1 LRGIRGRP
9 ARDSPRDLGG
19 ALDRSIRALCAAL
32 RTTFHEAARRL
43 VSDRLSS
50 SRAAQSSVVSP
61 ICAHER
67 RRYAR
72 CELKKPQLLT
82 WELKVMS
89 QSQKSVDSNGRR
101 RTVALR
107 TPGVAAANAP
117 SARAGDRPAE
127 RVPPVWHRPESSS
140 EELFGREPF
149 TYGRVPRYFGTGV
162 PFYQS
167 GPGFTGGYYGYGDE
181 PPEIPT
187 ELEREYTHDL
197 YGHEADAQAG
207 TLTRR
212 CPPAIQAMSGAF
224 PGVRRLPKKARK
236 YPP

>member
-1 LRGIRGRP
+1 
-9 ARDSPRDLGG
+9 
-19 ALDRSIRALCAAL
+19 
-32 RTTFHEAARRL
+32 
-43 VSDRLSS
+43 
-50 SRAAQSSVVSP
+50 
-61 ICAHER
+61 
-67 RRYAR
+67 
-72 CELKKPQLLT
+72 
-82 WELKVMS
+82 MS

-127 RVPPVWHRPESSS
+127 RVPPVWHRAESSS

-197 YGHEADAQAG
+197 YGDEADAQAG

-212 CPPAIQAMSGAF
+212 FPPAIQAMSGAF

-236 YPP
+236 YPPGPKGYQRTDERIREEICDELMQTDHIDSSEVTVEVTAAKVTLNGTVPERWMKHAIEDLADASPGVQDVDNRIRIKSAAKSA